1 MSANAT
7 PLRSVR
13 PKLSAG
19 EYVLSLAVV
28 LGVVGFLVSFLS
40 VLKPNLGSVLEVGIV
55 LDIAFIFLLFAGL
68 VMI

>member
-1 MSANAT
+1 MNAT

-13 PKLSAG
+13 PKLSPA
-19 EYVLSLAVV
+19 EYVLGVAVV
-28 LGVVGFLVSFLS
+28 LGVLGFLASFLS
-40 VLKPNLGSVLEVGIV
+40 VLKPSLGSVLDVGIA